1 MEETKATPKLRR
13 KHVTVRMPEATWK
26 KLQAMAN
33 TQGLTLNALLL
44 GRINELI
51 SEDVGKEPAK
61 GAIKFV

>member
-1 MEETKATPKLRR
+1 MGETKAVPKSQR
-13 KHVTVRMPEATWK
+13 KMVVVRMPKTTWK

>member
-1 MEETKATPKLRR
+1 MEETKAAPKLRR

-33 TQGLTLNALLL
+33 TQGLTLNALLI
-44 GRINELI
+44 GKVNELI
-51 SEDVGKEPAK
+51 SEDAGEEAGK

>member
-1 MEETKATPKLRR
+1 MEETKAAPKLRR
-13 KHVTVRMPEATWK
+13 KHVTVRMPEAIWK

-51 SEDVGKEPAK
+51 SEDAGKETAK

>member
-1 MEETKATPKLRR
+1 MDQGKKTMPQR

-51 SEDVGKEPAK
+51 SEDAGKETAK
-61 GAIKFV
+61 GEIKFV